1 MVVDVDKIRDLEDVP
16 FEVWEQSF
24 GGRIPRAAAEDYKHR
39 RGTAGVMNYDEI
51 TEPQILEEVKDLF
64 RKRIA
69 AAAKALG

>member
-1 MVVDVDKIRDLEDVP
+1 MVVDVDKARELEDVP

-24 GGRIPRAAAEDYKHR
+24 GGRIPRAEAENYKHR

-51 TEPQILEEVKDLF
+51 TDPEVIKDVKQIF

-69 AAAKALG
+69 EAAKALG